1 MKNTVKTTIENTVR
15 HLSKNL
21 GLPIKVVFS
30 DESEPN
36 FTIVYLVADWTY
48 TRHEEV
54 KVTKVF
60 RKFFKKYGILTFSED
75 AE

>member
-1 MKNTVKTTIENTVR
+1 MKNAVKTTIENTVR

-36 FTIVYLVADWTY
+36 LTIVYLVADWTY
-48 TRHEEV
+48 SRHEEV

-60 RKFFKKYGILTFSED
+60 RRFFKKYGILAFSED